1 MRADVY
7 VYSKGEAGPSKTFF
21 LKNARRTTGLPPIDS
36 MYPLSTQRRKGIN
49 VKKGVVKSVDSG
61 KQPRILL
68 ETEMSTE
75 ELRAYLIS
83 EGWKEISAILE

>member
-1 MRADVY
+1 M
-7 VYSKGEAGPSKTFF
+7 YS
-21 LKNARRTTGLPPIDS
+21 
-36 MYPLSTQRRKGIN
+36 LSTQRRKGIN
-49 VKKGVVKSVDSG
+49 VKKGVVKSVDREG
-61 KQPRILL
+61 NRGRILL